1 MIEMIAFNYR
11 KNKTIHWRVF
21 FDHTFDLLNQILLG
35 FIRFYNSSRM
45 PYLRFFLPI
54 RYHQKAILLSIRPQ
68 RRKRCG
74 IILTWLERWLAND
87 LEMFSFLGDISF
99 FVLVSFLVAIFLIIN
114 LIVSKKLIR
123 NNLLQIST
131 NISHNASFSL
141 D

>member
-1 MIEMIAFNYR
+1 M
-11 KNKTIHWRVF
+11 
-21 FDHTFDLLNQILLG
+21 
-35 FIRFYNSSRM
+35 S
-45 PYLRFFLPI
+45 
-54 RYHQKAILLSIRPQ
+54 SIRPQ

-74 IILTWLERWLAND
+74 IILTWLERWLANG
-87 LEMFSFLGDISF
+87 LEMSSFLVDISF
-99 FVLVSFLVAIFLIIN
+99 FALVPFLVAIFLSIN